1 MESLT
6 FDSMAKLYDETRN
19 FNEKSLSSA
28 LGFLTERFPPYLF
41 KNIFEPGIGTGR
53 IAIQLA
59 KRGYRITGVDISE
72 KMLEALKTRVNK
84 QSLGIS
90 FQMADATEL
99 PFNDATFDIGFVV
112 HLFYFIRDWKKAVN
126 EILRVVKRNC
136 PIILMHTGTGSEIPS
151 LNNRYKELCSE
162 QNHDIESVGVK
173 STKEVTDYFQSLGCH
188 VEWIKDRWKWVSRIK
203 LSKAISYL
211 DSRAYSF
218 TAFTAQDIHSKS
230 ISLLKSEYMSK
241 FGLDSEI
248 EVPNQI
254 YFVIVSRNP
263 K

>member
-6 FDSMAKLYDETRN
+6 FDSMSDLYNETRN
-19 FNEKSLSSA
+19 FDEKSFDSA
-28 LGFLTERFPPYLF
+28 LDFLTERFPSSLF
-41 KNIFEPGIGTGR
+41 ENVFEPGIGTGR
-53 IAIQLA
+53 IAIPLA

-72 KMLEALKTRVNK
+72 KMLAVLKTQLIG
-84 QSLGIS
+84 QSLNIS
-90 FQMADATEL
+90 FQMADITEL
-99 PFNDATFDIGFVV
+99 PFDDETFDMGFVV

-126 EILRVVKRNC
+126 EILRVVRRDC
-136 PIILMHTGTGSEIPS
+136 PIIFMHTGTGSEIPS
-151 LNNRYKELCSE
+151 LNEKYKELCSE
-162 QNHDIESVGVK
+162 QDHHIESVGVK
-173 STKEVTDYFQSLGCH
+173 STKEVIDYFQSLGCH
-188 VEWIKDRWKWVSRIK
+188 IEWIKDRWKWVSHIK

-218 TAFTAQDIHSKS
+218 TAFTPQDIHSKS
-230 ISLLKSEYMSK
+230 ISLLKSEYMAK

-248 EVPNQI
+248 EVSNQI